1 MLTLT
6 LRVRR
11 AGARAGLL
19 VGLLL
24 AGLSGCET
32 VEVVEEPPEAVEP
45 VEPEPVAVVPE
56 PEPAKGGLVVRLH
69 ADSDAQMPAQSIAT
83 VTLERDGV
91 QHSATLSK
99 GDRLVRF
106 DDLEVGRYSLL
117 ATVNSNDVEVGA
129 FSYFVDV
136 AERMGDVTVQID
148 FQRADLAVEATVDRT
163 LRRQYVGTAT
173 ITSDSCPGQESADPT
188 PSDLSLFTDGERLTL
203 SVASFQQEPL
213 RLSGV
218 ISPPAEPSFATGG
231 FETAT
236 GQAGDWVVTELS
248 APSRAAIALA
258 VEFNDPTRSCQWA
271 LEYAGLWE
279 EASDSAALASNR
291 ASAAVE
297 VTGHGQTRKATLDR
311 GESIAQFSGLLI
323 GPYSVSVGLRDGERM
338 VNSQRE
344 AVTLTAEGARVQSTF
359 ATEYMLPAYDAPAK
373 GAELALL
380 GHRFEGKSVVTN
392 GPPECTGSIALLDT
406 ATLSA
411 SASDGG
417 LNLSFDNFY
426 GRVLELTGRAEGGAG
441 LAAAS
446 GTYRSSDGKV
456 GSWRIAQL
464 AAPTSLSVAMQVEFS
479 NETDSCQATYAFA
492 GVRQGAAEG

>member
-1 MLTLT
+1 MLTWT
-6 LRVRR
+6 LGVRP
-11 AGARAGLL
+11 AGARNGLL
-19 VGLLL
+19 AALLL
-24 AGLSGCET
+24 AGLSSCET
-32 VEVVEEPPEAVEP
+32 VEVAQEPPEAAEP
-45 VEPEPVAVVPE
+45 VEPEPVAVPE

-69 ADSDAQMPAQSIAT
+69 VDSDAQMPAQSIAT

-91 QHSATLSK
+91 QHSATMSK

-106 DDLEVGRYSLL
+106 DALEVGRYSLL
-117 ATVNSNDVEVGA
+117 ATVDSNDVSVGS

-136 AERMGDVTVQID
+136 SERMGDVTVQID
-148 FQRADLAVEATVDRT
+148 FQRADLVVEATVDRT

-173 ITSDSCPGQESADPT
+173 ITSDSCSGHESADPT
-188 PSDLSLFTDGERLTL
+188 PSDLSLFTDGKRLTL
-203 SVASFQQEPL
+203 SVASFQQETL
-213 RLSGV
+213 RLSGA
-218 ISPPAEPSFATGG
+218 ISPPAEPFFATGG
-231 FETAT
+231 FEAAS
-236 GQAGDWVVTELS
+236 GQSGEWAITELT

-258 VEFNDPTRSCQWA
+258 IEFDDRARSCQWT

-279 EASDSAALASNR
+279 EARDSAALASNR
-291 ASAAVE
+291 ARAAVE
-297 VTGHGQTRKATLDR
+297 VTGHGQTRKATLGR
-311 GESIAQFSGLLI
+311 SESVARFSGLLI

-338 VNSQRE
+338 VNSRSE
-344 AVTLTAEGARVQSTF
+344 AVTLTAQGARVQSTF
-359 ATEYMLPAYDAPAK
+359 ATEWALPAH
-373 GAELALL
+373 GASAEEAALALL

-406 ATLSA
+406 TTMSA
-411 SASDGG
+411 SAADDGG

-426 GRVLELTGRAEGGAG
+426 GRVLELTGRPESEAG

-446 GTYRSSDGKV
+446 GTYRSSDGKA

-492 GVRQGAAEG
+492 GVRQGAEGS